1 VPLLP
6 LRQPGHG
13 KVKLSDGY
21 LVQVANT
28 ASTAH
33 AVLAQNRV
41 DGGNRRFVLV
51 EMEDYADSLTAERV
65 RRVIK
70 GYEFVGSQKEE
81 LLRSNITFTTLKN
94 AADLLDKVSGIENLD
109 SHRFDKI
116 SKEVK
121 DGVLIVTG
129 EKTARERVEGL
140 GGKFTYC
147 TLNEPL
153 ELDKILRGD
162 RKPAGSQPDRSL
174 ERTVNSIAG
183 DLD

>member
-1 VPLLP
+1 MMRLTRGVKPERYGGIFYSSSDRQPKCELLYVARNEAIGVPLLP

-13 KVKLSDGY
+13 KVKHSDGY

-81 LLRSNITFTTLKN
+81 LLR
-94 AADLLDKVSGIENLD
+94 
-109 SHRFDKI
+109 
-116 SKEVK
+116 
-121 DGVLIVTG
+121 
-129 EKTARERVEGL
+129 
-140 GGKFTYC
+140 
-147 TLNEPL
+147 
-153 ELDKILRGD
+153 
-162 RKPAGSQPDRSL
+162 
-174 ERTVNSIAG
+174 
-183 DLD
+183 